1 MAREYKLK
9 RDSQDEDN
17 KTVSSELFQ
26 RYIKKDKR
34 SINEIIKQQNLMAKV
49 YMFLA
54 NGSEE
59 IESLIPVDVF
69 RRGGVEV
76 KTVSITGSE
85 YVEMAHGVVLK
96 ADMKFEDADFSDADL
111 LMLPGGLP
119 GATNLNEH
127 EGVRKAVLS
136 QYESG
141 KLVAAICAA
150 PMVLGS
156 LGIVEG
162 KRATCYPGFEKYL
175 TGAEYTHELCT
186 VDGNVVTGEGPAAT
200 LPYAYTLLAML
211 TTEQTAHG
219 LPVLMHTIRAFRSY
233 NDAMRIILV
242 LPKAQ
247 QEYWK
252 ELCEEYSF
260 HEPVMLADGG
270 ETRFHS
276 VKNGLDMI
284 PDDDDGIVGVHDG
297 VRPFPSGGTIY
308 RAVKEAEK
316 TGAAVPVVPVVDT
329 LRHLFKVEMPEDMY
343 ETDRQSSFVLGG
355 EIHSATVQRDEYR
368 IVQTPQVFGVQVLKK
383 AYRQEYKPE
392 FTDDASVVEH
402 DGHEVALVEG
412 NRENIKIT
420 TPFDLAVA
428 EAILRNA

>member
-127 EGVRKAVLS
+127 EEVRKAVLS

-150 PMVLGS
+150 PMVFGS

-211 TTEQTAHG
+211 TTEQTAH
-219 LPVLMHTIRAFRSY
+219 
-233 NDAMRIILV
+233 
-242 LPKAQ
+242 
-247 QEYWK
+247 
-252 ELCEEYSF
+252 
-260 HEPVMLADGG
+260 
-270 ETRFHS
+270 
-276 VKNGLDMI
+276 
-284 PDDDDGIVGVHDG
+284 
-297 VRPFPSGGTIY
+297 
-308 RAVKEAEK
+308 
-316 TGAAVPVVPVVDT
+316 
-329 LRHLFKVEMPEDMY
+329 
-343 ETDRQSSFVLGG
+343 
-355 EIHSATVQRDEYR
+355 
-368 IVQTPQVFGVQVLKK
+368 
-383 AYRQEYKPE
+383 
-392 FTDDASVVEH
+392 
-402 DGHEVALVEG
+402 
-412 NRENIKIT
+412 
-420 TPFDLAVA
+420 AVA
-428 EAILRNA
+428 EGMMYLHLMEK

>member
-1 MAREYKLK
+1 MK

-136 QYESG
+136 QYENG

-211 TTEQTAHG
+211 TTEQTAH
-219 LPVLMHTIRAFRSY
+219 
-233 NDAMRIILV
+233 
-242 LPKAQ
+242 
-247 QEYWK
+247 
-252 ELCEEYSF
+252 
-260 HEPVMLADGG
+260 
-270 ETRFHS
+270 
-276 VKNGLDMI
+276 
-284 PDDDDGIVGVHDG
+284 
-297 VRPFPSGGTIY
+297 
-308 RAVKEAEK
+308 
-316 TGAAVPVVPVVDT
+316 
-329 LRHLFKVEMPEDMY
+329 
-343 ETDRQSSFVLGG
+343 
-355 EIHSATVQRDEYR
+355 
-368 IVQTPQVFGVQVLKK
+368 
-383 AYRQEYKPE
+383 
-392 FTDDASVVEH
+392 
-402 DGHEVALVEG
+402 
-412 NRENIKIT
+412 
-420 TPFDLAVA
+420 AVA
-428 EAILRNA
+428 EGMMYLHLMEK